1 MSSVALRCTC
11 VLFSYSNYFQ
21 ILEDSQ
27 RIMFLSSGL
36 LASIYDYTQI
46 ALALLGS
53 NLYAFQFLE
62 VIS

>member
-1 MSSVALRCTC
+1 MC
-11 VLFSYSNYFQ
+11 VLFPYSNYFQ

>member
-1 MSSVALRCTC
+1 MS
-11 VLFSYSNYFQ
+11 VLFPYSDHFQ

-27 RIMFLSSGL
+27 RIMFLSSGRL
-36 LASIYDYTQI
+36 TSIYDYTQI

-53 NLYAFQFLE
+53 NLHAFQFLE